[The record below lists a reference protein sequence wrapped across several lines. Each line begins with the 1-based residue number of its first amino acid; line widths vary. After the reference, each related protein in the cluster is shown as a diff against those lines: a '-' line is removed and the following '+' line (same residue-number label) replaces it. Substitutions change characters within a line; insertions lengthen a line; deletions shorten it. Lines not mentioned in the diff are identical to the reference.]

1 MNKLLRFAV
10 IVITAMNLVAGA
22 AFAPRAQENVN
33 IRITQID
40 TTEFPQVTFYVSITD
55 ADGNPFAVDP
65 SRLIIAENGE
75 QIPLD
80 QIEGIGD
87 VGPLTTMLVM
97 DVSDS
102 MNAADK
108 LESAKA
114 AAHEFVNRMRTSDQ
128 TGIIAF
134 NTQNEVVQ
142 SITSDKDALHAAIDS
157 LSADGQTAMY
167 DALLVAIDQLEGQS
181 GRKAIIVLTDGLD
194 NSSSVGKNTVID
206 RIGPAGFSISTV
218 GLGVPAQVLDE
229 MTGIDE
235 EGLQDLAS
243 RAGGVYGYAEDE
255 ESLTRLY
262 ETYAVAMQSEY
273 AITYT
278 SPAALR
284 DGVNRS
290 LSVSLAPL
298 GGGAPVSNQDSRYNP
313 GGLVPEV
320 EQPASWPLFAALVIG
335 LSALVFVPMLL
346 LGNRSGATETAGA
359 GSSGKGKVK
368 PKARPKIKFKD

>member
-10 IVITAMNLVAGA
+10 IAITALNLIAGA
-22 AFAPRAQENVN
+22 AFAPRTQENVN

-40 TTEFPQVTFYVSITD
+40 TTQFPRVTFYVSVTD

-65 SRLIIAENGE
+65 SRLIISENGQ

-102 MNAADK
+102 MNAAGK

-114 AAHEFVNRMRTSDQ
+114 AAHEFVDRMRASDQ

-134 NTQNEVVQ
+134 NTQNEVVK

-157 LSADGQTAMY
+157 LSADKQTAMY

-194 NSSSVGKNTVID
+194 NSSSAGRNSVIEH
-206 RIGPAGFSISTV
+206 IGPAGFSISTV

-262 ETYAVAMQSEY
+262 ETYAVSMQSEY

-298 GGGAPVSNQDSRYNP
+298 AGGEAVANQDSRYNP

-320 EQPASWPLFAALVIG
+320 AEPASWPLFAALVIG
-335 LSALVFVPMLL
+335 LAALVFVPMLL
-346 LGNRSGATETAGA
+346 LGNRSGDTQTAGA
-359 GSSGKGKVK
+359 GGKGKGK
-368 PKARPKIKFKD
+368 TKARGRIKLKD